1 MPHLNNHAPQNPGR
15 RSFIRR
21 SIFAGLGLTFNFKPV
36 FSASYQSKRIGIIG
50 LDTSHSI
57 AFTRLINAN
66 SEETT
71 DGFRVV
77 AAYPKG
83 SPDIESSVSRIPGYT
98 EEIRKMG
105 ITIVN
110 SIEDLL
116 KRVDFVLLET
126 NDGRP
131 HFEQAI
137 PVLESGKPLFIDK
150 PMTASLADAIKIFDF
165 AKKYETPLFSSS
177 SLRYCPGAQES
188 RKGEGTGEIIGAE
201 TFSPL
206 NLEPTHPD
214 LFWYGIHGVELLFT
228 VMQTGCLTVR
238 RLSSSHSDLV
248 TGVWEGDRIGT
259 FRGIKEGFHDYG
271 GVAFGLTGI
280 RQLGPYEGYAPLVKA
295 ILHFFNTGE
304 APVYPDETLEI
315 LAFMEAA
322 DESKRRKGAWVNVS
336 EVVQNALDGSNI

>member
-1 MPHLNNHAPQNPGR
+1 MSQLENNDPQNPGR
-15 RSFIRR
+15 RSFIRQ
-21 SIFAGLGLTFNFKPV
+21 STLAGLGLSFHFNPV
-36 FSASYQSKRIGIIG
+36 FTAPFQGRHIGIIG

-57 AFTRLINAN
+57 AFTQLINAPAN
-66 SEETT
+66 EGT

-98 EEIRKMG
+98 DEIRKMG
-105 ITIVN
+105 VTIVD

-116 KRVDFVLLET
+116 KQADFILLET

-131 HFEQAI
+131 HLEQAL

-150 PMTASLADAIKIFDF
+150 PMAASLADAIKIFDS
-165 AKKYETPLFSSS
+165 AEKHKTPLFSSS

-188 RKGEGTGEIIGAE
+188 RKGEGTGEIMGAE
-201 TFSPL
+201 TYSPL
-206 NLEPTHPD
+206 IIEPTHPD

-228 VMQTGCLTVR
+228 VMQTGCLSVR
-238 RLSSSHSDLV
+238 RLSSSHTDLV
-248 TGVWEGDRIGT
+248 TGQWEGDKVGT
-259 FRGIKEGFHDYG
+259 FRGLKQGFHDYG

-280 RQLGPYEGYAPLVKA
+280 RHLGPYAGYEPLVNA
-295 ILHFFNTGE
+295 ILRFFSTGE
-304 APVYPDETLEI
+304 VPVSPDETLEI

-322 DESKRRKGAWVNVS
+322 DESKRRGGEWISVK
-336 EVVQNALDGSNI
+336 EILQKALNSLG